1 MTSITHTVL
10 IVDDDRV
17 VRDTYSRYLTRKGY
31 HVNVASSLAE
41 MSARLEQNRY
51 DALVLDIFLPDGNSL
66 EVVQNVRRDHPDMAI
81 VLMTAD
87 GSIGMAVEAMRLGVD
102 NFLCKPVNLNELE
115 VFLSKGM
122 EVSAL
127 RREKQVRLRQERTEP
142 MFVGKSPPWTRTMEM
157 AKLAA
162 ENDHT
167 VLIMGETGTGKGVL
181 ARWIYANSRR
191 KDEPFVELNCSA
203 LRGDLLASELF
214 GHVKGAFTSAVQ
226 DKQGLIEVAHLG
238 TLFLDEIG
246 DMDLAVQAQFL
257 KVIEEKKF
265 RRVGDVRI
273 RHSEFR
279 LICATNHDLEQQCAE
294 GKFRSDLFFRINVF
308 PIHVPPLRDMRED
321 IPALVAHL
329 LKTLAGKPTDVSHEV
344 MELFRHYSWPGNI
357 REMRNV
363 LERALILAQ
372 GRPLDPTFFPG
383 LQAGALASKIPTST
397 LNLRDI
403 EKTKIVAALERF
415 NGNVEMAAKA
425 LGISRATMYRRL
437 KEIKLTNQT

>member
-1 MTSITHTVL
+1 METPVHNVL

-17 VRDTYSRYLTRKGY
+17 VRDTYSKYLTRKGY
-31 HVNVASSLAE
+31 RVE
-41 MSARLEQNRY
+41 SAANLSELREKLDANRY

-66 EVVQNVRRDHPDMAI
+66 EVIEDVRRDHPDMAI
-81 VLMTAD
+81 VLMTAE
-87 GSIGMAVEAMRLGVD
+87 GSVHMAVEAMRKGVD
-102 NFLCKPVNLNELE
+102 NFLCKPVNLNELD

-122 EVSAL
+122 EVSTL
-127 RREKQVRLRQERTEP
+127 RRERQAWLRQARLEP
-142 MFVGKSPPWTRTMEM
+142 MFVGKSVLWNRTMEM

-191 KDEPFVELNCSA
+191 KDEPFVELNCSS

-214 GHVKGAFTSAVQ
+214 GHVRGAFTSAVQ
-226 DKQGLIEVAHLG
+226 DKQGLIEVADRG

-246 DMDLAVQAQFL
+246 DMDIAVQAQFL
-257 KVIEEKKF
+257 KVIEEKQF

-308 PIHVPPLRDMRED
+308 PIHVPPLREMRED
-321 IPALVAHL
+321 IPELAHHL
-329 LKTLAGKPTDVSHEV
+329 LKTLTGKAVQLSAEV
-344 MELFRHYSWPGNI
+344 LDLFMSYGWPGNI
-357 REMRNV
+357 RELRNV
-363 LERALILAQ
+363 LERGLLLSQGNALE
-372 GRPLDPTFFPG
+372 PVHFPG
-383 LQAGALASKIPTST
+383 LQAGMLAPKVPTST
-397 LNLRDI
+397 LNLKEVERA
-403 EKTKIVAALERF
+403 KISAALERYG
-415 NGNVEMAAKA
+415 GNVEMAAKA

-437 KEIKLTNQT
+437 KELKLGSIR